1 MASIRKI
8 AVAAGAAAI
17 TVTLVSMIGAA
28 HAQSKN
34 NAYYGLQIEEFE
46 YRAGDEGESLGVY
59 NADAFVGT
67 DELKLRW
74 LGEGERDFD
83 ADAFEVM
90 ENRLVM
96 QTPVSDFFDLK
107 AGARLDTPEGPDRW
121 YGVIGV
127 AGLAK
132 QWFELDA
139 DLFVSETGDA
149 SARLDVEYEA
159 LLTNRLILTP
169 SADMNVAFS
178 DDREI
183 GVGSGLSSAELGLR
197 LSYDVVDR
205 LFSPYVG
212 IAYERKFGDTADFAR
227 DEDEDVEAAFF
238 VVGTR
243 MVF

>member
-1 MASIRKI
+1 MASLRKI
-8 AVAAGAAAI
+8 TAAAAVAALV
-17 TVTLVSMIGAA
+17 VTLISMIGAA

-34 NAYYGLQIEEFE
+34 NVYYGVQVEEFE

-67 DELKLRW
+67 DEIKLRW

-83 ADAFEVM
+83 SDQFETM
-90 ENRLVM
+90 ENRLVV
-96 QTPVSDFFDLK
+96 QTPISDFFDLK
-107 AGARLDTPEGPDRW
+107 AGVRLDTPEGPDRW
-121 YGVIGV
+121 YGTLGV

-139 DLFVSETGDA
+139 DLFVSEKGDPT
-149 SARLDVEYEA
+149 ARLDVEYEA

-169 SADMNVAFS
+169 SADVNVAFS
-178 DDREI
+178 DDPEI

-212 IAYERKFGDTADFAR
+212 IAYERTFGDTADFAR
-227 DEDEDVEAAFF
+227 EENEDVEAAYF

-243 MVF
+243 MLF

>member
-1 MASIRKI
+1 MASFRKI
-8 AVAAGAAAI
+8 AAAAGTAAI
-17 TVTLVSMIGAA
+17 AVTLISMIGAA
-28 HAQSKN
+28 HAQSKDN
-34 NAYYGLQIEEFE
+34 VYYGIQVEEFE
-46 YRAGDEGESLGVY
+46 YRVGDEGESLGVY

-67 DELKLRW
+67 DEVKLRW
-74 LGEGERDFD
+74 LGEGERDYD
-83 ADAFEVM
+83 ADAFETL
-90 ENRLVM
+90 ENRLVV

-107 AGARLDTPEGPDRW
+107 AGVRLDTPEGPDRW
-121 YGVIGV
+121 YGVVGV

-139 DLFVSETGDA
+139 DLFVSETGDP

-169 SADMNVAFS
+169 SADVNVAFS
-178 DDREI
+178 DDREV

-197 LSYDVVDR
+197 LSYDVIDR

-212 IAYERKFGDTADFAR
+212 VAYERKFGETADFAQ
-227 DEDEDVEAAFF
+227 DENEDVQATFF

-243 MVF
+243 IMF